1 MMNCVLFCSP
11 ANAAMLLY
19 ISLLYYLRIGRNTYL
34 NNYHPIYTLY
44 IIVGVEVIITLPCLI
59 YYISECL

>member
-1 MMNCVLFCSP
+1 MINCVLFCSP
-11 ANAAMLLY
+11 ANTAMLLY
-19 ISLLYYLRIGRNTYL
+19 ISLLYYFGIGQNSDL
-34 NNYHPIYTLY
+34 NNFHPIYTLY

>member
-1 MMNCVLFCSP
+1 MVNCVLFSSP

-34 NNYHPIYTLY
+34 NGYHPIYTLY

-59 YYISECL
+59 YYMSECL

>member
-1 MMNCVLFCSP
+1 MMNCVPFSSP

-19 ISLLYYLRIGRNTYL
+19 ISLLYYLRIGLNTYL
-34 NNYHPIYTLY
+34 KGYHPIYTLY

-59 YYISECL
+59 YYMSECL